1 MPELTLEELTL
12 ALAIVAGV
20 ALLCL
25 LLVAAVMIRMR
36 RVRREYMLLRGET
49 GDHDLLASVGDSV
62 GRTRS
67 VERKM
72 SSVITAQEDLAAV
85 GRLALQ
91 RFAVVRYDAFEEMG
105 GQLSFSAALLDDYG
119 DGIVITSI
127 NGRTETRTY
136 AKPVRETKSRHNLSD
151 EERDAIDAAV
161 AGSERGAGSAGPQDK
176 RDKGST
182 GRQNQP
188 RGSDEVPSVPGR

>member
-1 MPELTLEELTL
+1 MPELTLEEQTL

-25 LLVAAVMIRMR
+25 LLVVAVMIRMR

-62 GRTRS
+62 GRTRA
-67 VERKM
+67 VEKKM
-72 SSVITAQEDLAAV
+72 SSIITAQEDLAAV

-91 RFAVVRYDAFEEMG
+91 RFAVVRYDAFEDMG

-161 AGSERGAGSAGPQDK
+161 AGAERGAGSAGPQDK
-176 RDKGST
+176 GGAGSA
-182 GRQNQP
+182 GPQNQP